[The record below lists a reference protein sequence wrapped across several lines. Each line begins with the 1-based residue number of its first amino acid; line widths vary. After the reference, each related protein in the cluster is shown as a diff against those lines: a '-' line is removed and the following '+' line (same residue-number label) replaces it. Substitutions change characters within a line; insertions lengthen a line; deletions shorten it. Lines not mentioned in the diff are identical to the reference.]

1 MKHVYQY
8 PLIAL
13 VIAATLFACAGP
25 KASEGA
31 MVKTYGSVISA
42 PPSAAWPVIRTVFRE
57 LSGGQAQ
64 FPAGRQIAR
73 MTYQN
78 TEVEVECVPHTTGGS
93 VLRVSASRDGKEA
106 RAVGDHVLLT
116 IQQTL
121 LRSR

>member
-1 MKHVYQY
+1 VKHVYQY

-78 TEVEVECVPHTTGGS
+78 TE
-93 VLRVSASRDGKEA
+93 A